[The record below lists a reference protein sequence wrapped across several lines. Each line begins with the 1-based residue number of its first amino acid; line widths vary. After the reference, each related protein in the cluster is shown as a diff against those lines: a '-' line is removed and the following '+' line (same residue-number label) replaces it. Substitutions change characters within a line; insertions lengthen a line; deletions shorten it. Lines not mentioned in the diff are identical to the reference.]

1 MVVLEIITVFRARL
15 CGARSHKSKK
25 LIEALSDEP
34 SVRGARGHYAWIRYE
49 PGQDTQDSFAL
60 DRLNRK
66 MDRLN
71 ARMDRSRN
79 EYGKNRSSSRRERPL
94 RPPPQAVRQESFQAV
109 RRPA

>member
-1 MVVLEIITVFRARL
+1 MSHRFGERAAS
-15 CGARSHKSKK
+15 C
-25 LIEALSDEP
+25 
-34 SVRGARGHYAWIRYE
+34 AWIRYE

-94 RPPPQAVRQESFQAV
+94 RPTPQAVRQEKRSRCQTPCMSPQPHWRSPLAC
-109 RRPA
+109 